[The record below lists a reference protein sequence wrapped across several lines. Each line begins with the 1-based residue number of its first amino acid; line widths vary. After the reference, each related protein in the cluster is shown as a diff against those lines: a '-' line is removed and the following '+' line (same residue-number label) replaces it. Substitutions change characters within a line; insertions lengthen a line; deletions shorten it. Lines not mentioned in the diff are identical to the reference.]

1 MNFFLPDLNTE
12 NTLAEHME
20 LSEDKM
26 EELLSRDLTKEEEE
40 TLPTGLLQFWAE
52 LLRARIKEE
61 EERIEASI
69 GVVPPFYRKIQDFF
83 VTAIIISYLGYRDE
97 IANLMHRLSRST
109 RRYFKREMKE
119 SLKEVL

>member
-40 TLPTGLLQFWAE
+40 TLPTGLLQF
-52 LLRARIKEE
+52 
-61 EERIEASI
+61 
-69 GVVPPFYRKIQDFF
+69 
-83 VTAIIISYLGYRDE
+83 
-97 IANLMHRLSRST
+97 
-109 RRYFKREMKE
+109 
-119 SLKEVL
+119 

>member
-40 TLPTGLLQFWAE
+40 TLPTGLPQFWAE

-61 EERIEASI
+61 EERVEASI
-69 GVVPPFYRKIQDFF
+69 GVVPPFYRKI
-83 VTAIIISYLGYRDE
+83 
-97 IANLMHRLSRST
+97 
-109 RRYFKREMKE
+109 
-119 SLKEVL
+119 